1 LKNDGRPGSRAVGEN
16 PVLNTILV
24 TLPDNE
30 FQALRSQLEWQSLP
44 MNTVLVEP
52 GSPMQWGY
60 FLNDGLAS
68 AVVPTGDGRSVEV
81 AGIDKNGFV
90 GIPLLVGIQMSI
102 MRTIIR
108 VPGDGFRI
116 SREALERFLTSLPQ
130 LRSSLGKAAMLQGMQ
145 AAQTAACNRLHDLQ
159 QRLARW
165 LLNTCDGVGPE
176 FGITQEYL
184 AEMLGTGRPS
194 VSLVAGQMQKAGV
207 IQYTRGAVKIV
218 DRSALE
224 RLSCECYAN
233 VQRIRNAVAPA

>member
-1 LKNDGRPGSRAVGEN
+1 MTNDNRRVSRVVGEK
-16 PVLNTILV
+16 PVLNAIL
-24 TLPDNE
+24 TSLPDEE
-30 FQALRSQLEWQSLP
+30 FEALRPHLEWLP
-44 MNTVLVEP
+44 LPLNTVLVEP
-52 GSPMQWGY
+52 GSPLEFGY

-68 AVVPTGDGRSVEV
+68 AVVPTGDGRGVEV

-90 GIPLLVGIQMSI
+90 GVPLLVGMQTSI
-102 MRTIIR
+102 MRTVVR

-116 SREALERFLTSLPQ
+116 ARDPLQKSLMMLRTLQ
-130 LRSSLGKAAMLQGMQ
+130 LSLGKTAMLQGMQ

-165 LLNTCDGVGPE
+165 LLNTYDGVGPE

-207 IQYTRGAVKIV
+207 IQYTRGAVRIV
-218 DRSALE
+218 NRPALE
-224 RLSCECYAN
+224 RMSCECYAN
-233 VQRIRNAVAPA
+233 VQRLRNEVDP